1 MSSKKPVKVN
11 KHKNKILGL
20 ILARGNSKGIKE
32 KNIAKLCGK
41 PLIAWTIKSALKSKM
56 LTDIVLSTDSVKIAK
71 IGKKFGAQ
79 VPFLRPS
86 KYSKD
91 NTPSIDAIEHAIKWL
106 RKEGKNYNFIVLL
119 EPTSP
124 LRDHF
129 DIDQALRKMFSKGA
143 ESLVSVSKTKSFN
156 PAYLYKKS
164 RNEKIKPLKFYN
176 KFSKKNIRRQDLE
189 PVYLLGGIIYISKIS
204 TLLKKRTFCHRN
216 TLVYEIPKWKSFEID
231 DSLDLML
238 TSTIMQNKKKMQ
250 FIYE

>member
-1 MSSKKPVKVN
+1 MPIKKSVKSN
-11 KHKNKILGL
+11 SRKNKILGL

-32 KNIAKLCGK
+32 KNIVDLCGK

-56 LTDIVLSTDSVKIAK
+56 LTDIVLSTDSVKIAN
-71 IGKKFGAQ
+71 IGKKLGAQ

-91 NTPSIDAIEHAIKWL
+91 NSPSIDAIEHAIKWL
-106 RKEGKNYNFIVLL
+106 KKKDKHYNFIALL

-129 DIDQALRKMFSKGA
+129 DIDRAIKKMLFKNA

-164 RNEKIKPLKFYN
+164 RDEKIKPLKFYN
-176 KFSKKNIRRQDLE
+176 KYNKKDIRRQDLP
-189 PVYLLGGIIYISKIS
+189 PVYLLGGLIYISKIS
-204 TLLKKRTFCHRN
+204 TLLKKRTFCHEN
-216 TLVYEIPKWKSFEID
+216 TLMYEIPKWKSFEID

-238 TSTIMQNKKKMQ
+238 TSIIMQKKKK
-250 FIYE
+250 IAAYI